1 MARRPHSFTEEDFES
16 LEGRASKTEQKKA
29 VQRMASLGSQLAELN
44 TKQIQNLRL
53 PKESKGQ
60 IVSLFSTL
68 TAELGGDLD
77 KAEAVQFKDR
87 YERHKADYIEDGSKF
102 GG

>member
-1 MARRPHSFTEEDFES
+1 MNLDKTSSKEELHQPD
-16 LEGRASKTEQKKA
+16 
-29 VQRMASLGSQLAELN
+29 N
-44 TKQIQNLRL
+44 TKRIQNLRL

-68 TAELGGDLD
+68 SAELGGDTD
-77 KAEAVQFKDR
+77 KAESVQFKDR

-102 GG
+102 GGQIPFIISDEVVVGNKRVGAYHQNFP